1 MVEGVHR
8 KEAGVDG
15 VLHRLEQ
22 GDEYIRFVTCFP
34 RSYCSDD
41 VLYERLRW
49 LRKLGIE
56 YFVETGRVFL
66 GYRVLGKGYS
76 SITVLGKHRDHGIVA
91 VKIRRLDSRRK
102 TLEYEG
108 MVLDYL
114 SPTGFVPYLYVW
126 SRDFI
131 VMEYVGCSDLVDYL
145 YSIGDDERIHIL
157 RRTLSS
163 LYILDLFGID
173 HTELNRPHGHMFWCG
188 STIKVIDWESARPLS
203 KPHNLTMF
211 ASYIFI
217 RRNILNMNDEELDH
231 VKKLLRLYKKDPAK
245 GLVGLFRLLEQS

>member
-1 MVEGVHR
+1 MAEGVHR
-8 KEAGVDG
+8 EEAGVDG
-15 VLHRLEQ
+15 VLHGLEP
-22 GDEYIRFVTCFP
+22 GDEYTRFVACFP
-34 RSYCSDD
+34 LGYCSSD

-49 LRKLGIE
+49 LRRLGIQ
-56 YFVETGRVFL
+56 YFVEAGRIFL

-76 SITVLGKHRDHGIVA
+76 SIIVLAGHRDHGIVA

-108 MVLDYL
+108 MILDYL
-114 SPTGFVPYLYVW
+114 SPTGLAPYLYAW

-145 YSIGDDERIHIL
+145 YSIGEEERIRVLH
-157 RRTLSS
+157 RTLSS
-163 LYILDLFGID
+163 LYIVDLFGID
-173 HTELNRPHGHMFWCG
+173 HTELNRPHGHLFWCG
-188 STIKVIDWESARPLS
+188 STIKVIDWESARPSS

-217 RRNILNMNDEELDH
+217 RRNILNMDEKELEH
-231 VKKLLRLYKKDPAK
+231 VKKLLRLYKKDPTK
-245 GLVGLFRLLEQS
+245 GLVGLLRLLEQS